1 MGPWLLPVVAGYS
14 TFAVPEWKEPIL
26 YVETISKLC
35 ANFRKFAAILSIQQD
50 ISGLLKRQRHW
61 LVMLFYL
68 DYSNYFVGSG
78 LSFYHQFIKLD
89 YQNFRPE
96 IMVLYNFKVKLS
108 LWKS

>member
-1 MGPWLLPVVAGYS
+1 M
-14 TFAVPEWKEPIL
+14 FAVPEWKEPIL
-26 YVETISKLC
+26 YVETISKLR

-78 LSFYHQFIKLD
+78 LSFYHQFVKLD

-96 IMVLYNFKVKLS
+96 IMVLYNFKVKPS